1 LETLSKRLQQAINGH
16 YPLISIESFDED
28 WVLDEI
34 RNFASQQSESWGV
47 RTWRSTSGFNA
58 LEDSSSDLNTS
69 TDPIQAVQQILHQ
82 PDKELT
88 VFLDLQASLNNPRL
102 ERALRDFDQANRGRQ
117 GHHLIMLS
125 PEAQLP
131 AAIGRLSWQI
141 DALHPDIEAIEK
153 LVAEKTLAF
162 SLSEED
168 MRDLVFTLQGLSL
181 TEADH
186 ALSQALSEASQGD
199 TDALIQGAHTAKK
212 ARVQGFGG
220 LEYVTE
226 RRDMRDVGGL
236 HGLKK
241 WIAARKDLYRKA
253 GSKGDLPLPKGIL
266 IMGVSGCG
274 KSLTAKVLSQQWSL
288 PLFRLDMNQV
298 FSGTMG
304 NPEATFTAALKTI
317 EAVAPALLWIDE
329 IENGLGYTE
338 GGEAEHSHILSA
350 FLTWMQEKPENIFV
364 AATANRIQALPAEMI
379 RKGRFDQVFFCDLP
393 SEEERD
399 EILQIHLLSNGGD
412 PDEFDVAWL
421 ARETDSWNGAEI
433 EQAIIAA
440 RIESER
446 EGGFNTDDVLDQIE
460 KIVPLSRT
468 MSEQI
473 KRIRD
478 WAWDR
483 ATPASGGI
491 GASFKF
497 DEE

>member
-1 LETLSKRLQQAINGH
+1 MGKLSINLQQAVSGH
-16 YPLISIESFDED
+16 YPLISIESYDED
-28 WVLDEI
+28 WVLREI
-34 RNFASQQSESWGV
+34 KAFAKKQPGEPRV
-47 RTWRSTSGFNA
+47 KIWRSTTGFA
-58 LEDSSSDLNTS
+58 ELQEDDVQVSARA
-69 TDPIQAVQQILHQ
+69 DPLQAIREISQQHEPQLS
-82 PDKELT
+82 
-88 VFLDLQASLNNPRL
+88 VFLDLQSDLSDARL
-102 ERALRDFDQANRGRQ
+102 ERAVRDFDQLKRGHA

-125 PEAQLP
+125 SSARLP
-131 AAIGRLSWQI
+131 QSLARLTWQI
-141 DALHPDIEAIEK
+141 DALHPDIEALQQ
-153 LVAEKTLAF
+153 LVRRKTADF
-162 SLSEED
+162 SLSD
-168 MRDLVFTLQGLSL
+168 DDTRDLIFTLQGLSL
-181 TEADH
+181 TEAEH
-186 ALSQALSEASQGD
+186 ALSQALSEAGAD

-226 RRDMRDVGGL
+226 RRDMHDVGGL

-241 WIAARKDLYRKA
+241 WIEARKSLYRKA
-253 GSKGDLPLPKGIL
+253 GSASDLPLPKGIL
-266 IMGVSGCG
+266 IMGISGCG
-274 KSLTAKVLSQQWSL
+274 KSLTAKVLSQQWAL

-298 FSGTMG
+298 FSGAMG
-304 NPEATFTAALKTI
+304 NPEATFTEALKTV

-338 GGEAEHSHILSA
+338 SGQAEHSHILSA

-364 AATANRIQALPAEMI
+364 AATANRIEALPAEMI

-393 SEEERD
+393 SQDERE
-399 EILQIHLLSNGGD
+399 EILAIHILSNGAD
-412 PDEFDVAWL
+412 PDTFDIAWL

-440 RIESER
+440 RIESKR

-483 ATPASGGI
+483 ATPASGGLS
-491 GASFKF
+491 ASFKF